1 MGTST
6 SSGCTDACGLVEAS
20 SGLVSTAVSE
30 VHAAG
35 EPASDV
41 VGPSSPA
48 GAIEVALDCSDD
60 DLPDALAAMHAA
72 FAEYSATGKPSSA
85 LAETVESL
93 REERGRGVGI
103 AVARLDGVIVGL
115 AKHHVRPEGLL
126 YFGRLGVA
134 PEARGKGVAKALLV
148 ALRASASQRGL
159 AGLTCY
165 VRASEHANI
174 AVYERQGMRVV
185 DEREVVNKFGVTF
198 QIVEM
203 RDTGYPAA

>member
-1 MGTST
+1 M
-6 SSGCTDACGLVEAS
+6 
-20 SGLVSTAVSE
+20 SE
-30 VHAAG
+30 VHAIG
-35 EPASDV
+35 DPASGLV
-41 VGPSSPA
+41 RAPA
-48 GAIEVALDCSDD
+48 GSASIEIALDCTDR
-60 DLPDALAAMHAA
+60 DLPDALAVMHAA

-134 PEARGKGVAKALLV
+134 PDARGRGVARALV
-148 ALRASASQRGL
+148 AALRAAAVQRGL

-165 VRASEHANI
+165 VRASERANI
-174 AVYERQGMRVV
+174 AMYERQGMRVV

-203 RDTGYPAA
+203 RDTAPEDA